1 MMKCGSA
8 LFWVIALLA
17 LGLSS
22 PALAVDGV
30 LEINEACA
38 VNIGCFS
45 GDVAGLPVKITAA
58 GSYRLTSNLTVPD
71 ENTDGIVVSADD
83 VSIDMNGFAIIGPV
97 TCTGLP
103 LTCTHT
109 SGTGDGIVGPSAAFT
124 NTSVR
129 NGSVTGM
136 GNHGVSL
143 GEQAEVTD
151 LRVRSNRSNGIYV
164 QTASTVMRSTA
175 HKNGGTGI
183 RTESAGTVS
192 DSIAHANG
200 TSGIYAQQGST
211 VSGNTVR
218 NNGHNGIGVAQG
230 STVSGNTAYNN
241 ASDGIEVAAG
251 STVLGN
257 TARSNT
263 GYGLNLS
270 ADTGYSGN
278 VVSGNTGGTVSGTA
292 VQLGQNACN
301 GNTTCP

>member
-1 MMKCGSA
+1 MKNGTA
-8 LFWVIALLA
+8 LLWRIALLT

-22 PALAVDGV
+22 PALAVDGM
-30 LEINEACA
+30 LEINQACA
-38 VNIGCFS
+38 VSIGCFS
-45 GDVAGLPVKITAA
+45 GDAAGLPVTITAA
-58 GSYRLTSNLTVPD
+58 GSYLLTSNLTVPD
-71 ENTDGIVVSADD
+71 ENTDGILVSAND
-83 VSIDMNGFAIIGPV
+83 VGIDLNNFAIIGPV

-164 QTASTVMRSTA
+164 QT
-175 HKNGGTGI
+175 
-183 RTESAGTVS
+183 
-192 DSIAHANG
+192 
-200 TSGIYAQQGST
+200 
-211 VSGNTVR
+211 
-218 NNGHNGIGVAQG
+218 
-230 STVSGNTAYNN
+230 
-241 ASDGIEVAAG
+241 G

-292 VQLGQNACN
+292 VQFGQNACN